1 MAHSLSDRSGS
12 VPQEGQFGA
21 LVVLACAALSAA
33 GCAYVLLGG
42 DAWLQARL
50 PANLAQPSLWGV
62 PRWRLLLS
70 PVVLLMAW
78 AVGYLLS
85 RLSRGVLLRL
95 ALRTDNRWDEALVAR
110 IGAPLTLF
118 WLLLSMYLL
127 LPWMELAGIF
137 HSWAHRISRSGF
149 LLALF
154 WGLSRSLDVAGHAIS
169 ESGWARLHAGTLSLV
184 PLAARIAKVAIW
196 VLGVVALL
204 SELGYPIASLIAG
217 LGIGGLAVALAAQK
231 TVENLFGGVSLI
243 VDQPVRVGD
252 FCRFGDKVGTV
263 EDVGMRTTRV
273 RTLDRTVVS
282 IPNAEFAHMQLE
294 NFALR
299 DKIRFFTKLGLRYET
314 TADQLRWVLA
324 ELKRLLVAHPKIEPD
339 PARIRFIGY
348 GDYSLDLEIFAYVR
362 TPDFNEYLAIQ
373 EDLLL
378 RIMDIVDESGTG
390 FAFPSTTT
398 YFARDGGK
406 DRARTEAAEARVRAL
421 REAGRLPFPDDAPER
436 IAEIEDSI
444 EYPPKGSALA
454 GR

>member
-1 MAHSLSDRSGS
+1 MAHSLSDRSGP

-231 TVENLFGGVSLI
+231 TVENLFGAFSIGA
-243 VDQPVRVGD
+243 DQPFREGDFVRVED
-252 FCRFGDKVGTV
+252 FVGTV
-263 EDVGMRTTRV
+263 EVIGLRSTKI
-273 RTLDRTVVS
+273 RTLDRTLISVPNGKLAEMRLESYSARDRLRLACNVGLVYSTTPAQLRSVLTELELVLRAQPKIWSEAVVVRFKEFGDSSLNIEVMAWFQTADWAEFQLIRQEVLLQFMDVVS
-282 IPNAEFAHMQLE
+282 RA
-294 NFALR
+294 
-299 DKIRFFTKLGLRYET
+299 G
-314 TADQLRWVLA
+314 
-324 ELKRLLVAHPKIEPD
+324 
-339 PARIRFIGY
+339 
-348 GDYSLDLEIFAYVR
+348 S
-362 TPDFNEYLAIQ
+362 
-373 EDLLL
+373 
-378 RIMDIVDESGTG
+378 S
-390 FAFPSTTT
+390 FAFPTRTVHLVPESSL
-398 YFARDGGK
+398 ARSDG
-406 DRARTEAAEARVRAL
+406 
-421 REAGRLPFPDDAPER
+421 
-436 IAEIEDSI
+436 
-444 EYPPKGSALA
+444 
-454 GR
+454 